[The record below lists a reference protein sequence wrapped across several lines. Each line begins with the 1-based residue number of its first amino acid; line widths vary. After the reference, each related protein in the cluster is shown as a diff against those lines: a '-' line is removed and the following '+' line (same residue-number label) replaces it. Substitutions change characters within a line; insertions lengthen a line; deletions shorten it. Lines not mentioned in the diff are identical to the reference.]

1 MSLNRRRHERESCKT
16 SITFSEYRETDYYIA
31 TMYDKSEG
39 GVSFETG
46 TKLQTGWPVSILM
59 PPARTDGIEFTRT
72 YEAYV
77 ARVKWCQPNGSE
89 NHYKM
94 GAQLLFQ
101 GYMSNSQED
110 DKAGSTCELCES
122 KLFGEVYLTDEP
134 LNLCLSCFKYL
145 GGVLEGSTRESVI
158 RFLMGNVV

>member
-16 SITFSEYRETDYYIA
+16 SIIYSEYRETDYYKA
-31 TMYDKSEG
+31 TMYDKSVE
-39 GVSFETG
+39 GVSFESVTDI
-46 TKLQTGWPVSILM
+46 QTGLPVCILM
-59 PPARTDGIEFTRT
+59 PTRTDGAEVTRT

-77 ARVKWCQPNGSE
+77 ARVKWCQQNGLE
-89 NHYKM
+89 KHYKM

-101 GYMSNSQED
+101 GYMRNSEEAN
-110 DKAGSTCELCES
+110 KASGACELCEN

-158 RFLMGNVV
+158 RFLIGNVV